1 MNCSQC
7 GQPIEVERIDL
18 GFSRCKGC
26 AFDRPEPR
34 LKGAMVY
41 SDKTAGALN
50 VMGTEAWS
58 YYRKIS
64 RRVGQ
69 RSALRNVL
77 HAGGRS
83 V

>member
-26 AFDRPEPR
+26 AFDRPEPK

-41 SDKTAGALN
+41 GHKTAGALN
-50 VMGTEAWS
+50 VMSSEAWG
-58 YYRKIS
+58 YYKKIS

-69 RSALRNVL
+69 KSALRNVL

>member
-1 MNCSQC
+1 MNCSDC
-7 GQPIEVERIDL
+7 GQPIEMERLNL

-26 AFDRPEPR
+26 AFDRPVDR
-34 LKGAMVY
+34 VRGAMVY
-41 SDKTAGALN
+41 GHKTAGSVD
-50 VMGTEAWS
+50 VMSPEMWS
-58 YYRKIS
+58 YYKKIS

>member
-1 MNCSQC
+1 MNCSDC
-7 GQPIEVERIDL
+7 GQPIEVERVNL
-18 GFSRCKGC
+18 GFARCKGC
-26 AFDRPEPR
+26 AFDRPVDR
-34 LKGAMVY
+34 VRGAMVY
-41 SDKTAGALN
+41 GDKTAGSVN
-50 VMGTEAWS
+50 VMSPEAWS
-58 YYRKIS
+58 YYKKIS

>member
-1 MNCSQC
+1 MNCADC
-7 GQPIEVERIDL
+7 GQPIEVERLNL

-26 AFDRPEPR
+26 AFDRPVDR
-34 LKGAMVY
+34 VRGAMVY
-41 SDKTAGALN
+41 GHKTAGSVN
-50 VMGTEAWS
+50 VMSPEAWS

>member
-1 MNCSQC
+1 MNCAVC
-7 GQPIEVERIDL
+7 NQPIEVERIDL
-18 GFSRCKGC
+18 GFARCKGC
-26 AFDRPEPR
+26 AFDYPEPK

-41 SDKTAGALN
+41 GHKTAGALN
-50 VMGTEAWS
+50 VMSPES
-58 YYRKIS
+58 FEHYNKIS

>member
-1 MNCSQC
+1 MNCSVC
-7 GQPIEVERIDL
+7 NQPIEVERIDL
-18 GFSRCKGC
+18 GFTRCKGC
-26 AFDRPEPR
+26 AFDRPEPK

-50 VMGTEAWS
+50 VMSPQSFGD
-58 YYRKIS
+58 YRRIS

-77 HAGGRS
+77 DAGGRS

>member
-1 MNCSQC
+1 MNCADC
-7 GQPIEVERIDL
+7 NQPIEIERVDL

-26 AFDRPEPR
+26 AFDRPVDR
-34 LKGAMVY
+34 VKGAMVY
-41 SDKTAGALN
+41 GHKTAGSVN
-50 VMGTEAWS
+50 IMSPEMWS
-58 YYRKIS
+58 YYKKIS

>member
-1 MNCSQC
+1 MNCSDC

-18 GFSRCKGC
+18 GFTRCKGC
-26 AFDRPEPR
+26 AFDRPVPR
-34 LKGAMVY
+34 VKGAMVY
-41 SDKTAGALN
+41 GHKTAGTVE
-50 VMGTEAWS
+50 VMSPDVWS
-58 YYRKIS
+58 YYKKIS

>member
-1 MNCSQC
+1 MKCADC
-7 GQPIEVERIDL
+7 GQPIEVERLDL
-18 GFSRCKGC
+18 GFSRCRGC
-26 AFDRPEPR
+26 AFDRPVDKVR
-34 LKGAMVY
+34 GAMVY
-41 SDKTAGALN
+41 GDKTAGAVE
-50 VMGTEAWS
+50 VMSPDVWS
-58 YYRKIS
+58 YYKKIS